1 MSKMQRMKTLR
12 TPALL
17 LGLLYLCFFGCLAV
31 AKPSLPTRIATH
43 WDGSG
48 RPDGWMSPSDHLR
61 YMIVFGLTFPLIVPA
76 LCYISRFVTWGF
88 NIPHR
93 DYWLAPERRSELF
106 GYLLRQSLWFA
117 CMALLFVI
125 GVHLSILHA
134 NASAQ
139 AYFSPLLVLGLAGTF
154 LVGTA
159 VWVVRMIRYLNRVP

>member
-1 MSKMQRMKTLR
+1 MKTLR

-31 AKPSLPTRIATH
+31 AKPSVPTRIASH

-48 RPDGWMSPSDHLR
+48 QPDGWMSSSDHLR
-61 YMIVFGLTFPLIVPA
+61 YMIVFGLVFPLFVPA
-76 LCYISRFVTWGF
+76 ICYITRFFPRGF

-93 DYWLAPERRSELF
+93 DYWLAPERRGEFF
-106 GYLLRQSLWFA
+106 GYLFRHSLWFA

-125 GVHLSILHA
+125 GVHFSILHA

-139 AYFSPLLVLGLAGTF
+139 AYFSPLLVLGLVGPF

-159 VWVVRMIRYLNRVP
+159 IWVTKLIRYVNRVP